1 VKIFIQLHAL
11 QLKYSQIQLKE
22 TLAEDSSVL
31 SNIPL
36 NSLSPPPELDN
47 EALLTLMLSWVGIQN
62 FRNIA
67 ESRSKFKFMDIIQ
80 SFFEI

>member
-1 VKIFIQLHAL
+1 M
-11 QLKYSQIQLKE
+11 
-22 TLAEDSSVL
+22 LAEDSSVL

-36 NSLSPPPELDN
+36 NSLSPPHPELYN
-47 EALLTLMLSWVGIQN
+47 KALLTLMLSWVGVQN